1 MVRNT
6 DPPALPLP
14 PRHRCRARAP
24 QPIAG
29 SQSADGARER
39 SPGRPATCRNV
50 DRHRGGAPPPH
61 PPAHSAVAAAKG
73 RDGPAGRRA
82 WGLCPSAAPVLEPSP
97 VTGRWC
103 RGVARAEADPLAQVG
118 QPAGESWPAR
128 WQGRR
133 LDRGEGQD
141 AAAGFAVEPAEP
153 GWKNC
158 RRQELQASQFSNVQ
172 TGPTKPPGLQPGFA
186 MQAGIKLPSR
196 I

>member
-1 MVRNT
+1 MCASTWRTGQQRAVEGGGGHGEMVRNT

-50 DRHRGGAPPPH
+50 DRHRGGAPPPPH
-61 PPAHSAVAAAKG
+61 PPAHSAVVAAKG

-82 WGLCPSAAPVLEPSP
+82 WGLCPSAAPMLEPSP
-97 VTGRWC
+97 ITGRWC

-128 WQGRR
+128 WRR
-133 LDRGEGQD
+133 LVSSLAREVIG
-141 AAAGFAVEPAEP
+141 PRRRSRC
-153 GWKNC
+153 C
-158 RRQELQASQFSNVQ
+158 RWIRS
-172 TGPTKPPGLQPGFA
+172 
-186 MQAGIKLPSR
+186 
-196 I
+196 